1 MTGTLKLNTNF
12 DMRKAV
18 QLLAG
23 ISRRA
28 DNLRPWFDKVA
39 RAMVASEITNF
50 ATQGSLD
57 GGWPPLSP
65 KYGLWKATNEAGRPM
80 MVSTGKLLA
89 SVSRKDR
96 LVQSMTGKSMKLGS
110 DVNYA
115 HFHQSGTKNMPKR
128 KVVVLPES
136 VMGALKQDLSMYVA
150 HGRLIS

>member
-1 MTGTLKLNTNF
+1 MAGTLKLNTNF
-12 DMRKAV
+12 DMRKA
-18 QLLAG
+18 LKTLAG
-23 ISRRA
+23 VSKRA
-28 DNLRPWFDKVA
+28 NDLRPWFDKVA
-39 RAMVASEITNF
+39 RALVVSQITNF

-65 KYGLWKATNEAGRPM
+65 KYGLWKAANEAGRPT

-89 SVSRKDR
+89 SVSSKDK
-96 LVQSMTGKSMKLGS
+96 LVQSMTGKTMKLGS

-136 VMGALKQDLSMYVA
+136 VIDALKKDLSMYVA
-150 HGRLIS
+150 HGRLLS